1 MQSQCRYLISL
12 PEPIR
17 AYLKPRT
24 HAIIT
29 FCNLSVGR
37 NKYLTY
43 FTDDTQLY
51 TMPAIRIVLVDDHQ
65 LILDGIRKSL
75 DHDPSFEVVAS
86 FSHPEKALN
95 FLSVQEPDVLLTDYS
110 LPGMN
115 GLELIRK
122 AKILYPNIKAVLLS
136 MHDEPSIVREAI
148 KLGVNG
154 YLLKNIQ
161 QSELR
166 EAIRKIYSGL
176 IYVSAEITT
185 QLLHHV
191 NGHHQNE
198 SALTTRELEVLR
210 LITKE
215 NSNKQI
221 AEQMH
226 ISERTVETHRK
237 NIFRKTGTTSLVGLV
252 KYAYSNNLIS

>member
-1 MQSQCRYLISL
+1 
-12 PEPIR
+12 
-17 AYLKPRT
+17 
-24 HAIIT
+24 
-29 FCNLSVGR
+29 
-37 NKYLTY
+37 
-43 FTDDTQLY
+43 
-51 TMPAIRIVLVDDHQ
+51 MPAIRIVIVDDHQ

-75 DHDPSFEVVAS
+75 DQDPSFEVIAS
-86 FSHPEKALN
+86 FLHPENALG
-95 FLSVQEPDVLLTDYS
+95 FISVQKPDVLLTDYS

-115 GLELIRK
+115 GLELIRQT
-122 AKILYPNIKAVLLS
+122 KILYPGIKAAMLS

-161 QSELR
+161 QSELK
-166 EAIRKIYSGL
+166 EAIRKIYTGL

-185 QLLHHV
+185 QLLHHASV
-191 NGHHQNE
+191 LHQNE
-198 SALTTRELEVLR
+198 STLTTRELEVLK

-221 AEQMH
+221 AEKMH

-252 KYAYSNNLIS
+252 KYAYSNNLIK

>member
-1 MQSQCRYLISL
+1 
-12 PEPIR
+12 
-17 AYLKPRT
+17 
-24 HAIIT
+24 
-29 FCNLSVGR
+29 
-37 NKYLTY
+37 
-43 FTDDTQLY
+43 
-51 TMPAIRIVLVDDHQ
+51 MPAIRIVLVDDHQ
-65 LILDGIRKSL
+65 IILDGLSMLL
-75 DHDPSFEVVAS
+75 DQDPSFDVIAS
-86 FSHPEKALN
+86 FSHPEKALA
-95 FLSVQEPDVLLTDYS
+95 FLSVQEPDILLTDYS
-110 LPGMN
+110 LPGIN
-115 GLELIRK
+115 GVELIRK
-122 AKILYPNIKAVLLS
+122 AKLLHPAMKSVLLS

-161 QSELR
+161 QAELK

-185 QLLHHV
+185 QLLQQSSG
-191 NGHHQNE
+191 NQNE
-198 SALTTRELEVLR
+198 SALTERELEVLK

-221 AEQMH
+221 ANKMH